1 MFSPDLRHFSLSRD
15 GREVYSPAEDTYTL
29 IDALHADLDTIKS
42 RKPLICAEIGSG
54 SGAVLAS
61 LAHMLGPE
69 LVYIGVDLNPKAAQ
83 MTQSTLLRNQVLY
96 GEVLRMDLTTC
107 LACQQVDLLVCNPPY
122 VVTPEAEYWEG
133 QRNKDIVAAYAG
145 GVKGRMMTDRLIKEL
160 PKCMRPGG
168 LWYLLLVQENCPS
181 EVGSEVFRRRIR
193 GETQIVVRGGY

>member
-1 MFSPDLRHFSLSRD
+1 MASLDLRHFSLGRD

-29 IDALHADLDTIKS
+29 IDALSADLDTIKS

-61 LAHMLGPE
+61 LAHLLGPE
-69 LVYIGVDLNPKAAQ
+69 LVYIAVDINPKAAQ
-83 MTQSTLLRNQVLY
+83 MTQTTLLRNHVTY
-96 GEVLRMDLTTC
+96 GEVLRMDLTTS
-107 LACQQVDLLVCNPPY
+107 LACQIDLLVCNPPY

-145 GVKGRMMTDRLIKEL
+145 GAKGRMMTDRLVREL

-181 EVGSEVFRRRIR
+181 EVGSEIFRRRIR